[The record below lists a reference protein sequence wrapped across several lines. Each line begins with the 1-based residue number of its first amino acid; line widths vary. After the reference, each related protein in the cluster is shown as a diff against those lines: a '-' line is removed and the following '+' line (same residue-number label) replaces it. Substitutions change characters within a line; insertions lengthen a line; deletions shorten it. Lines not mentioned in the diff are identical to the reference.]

1 MPPKQAGKPKASP
14 KAAPKA
20 NPKAAPKAAAKAAAK
35 GKAGAAKKP
44 AKPPQGKNPLLEKK
58 PNNYGIGTGIRRGAD
73 LTRYVRWPKYIR
85 LQRQKRLLLTRTR
98 VPPTINQFVHTLDKN
113 AASQLFRLMDKHR
126 PETKQQKK
134 ERLVATAKAAAEG
147 KPIDKSKKPNH
158 VKFGINH
165 VTTLVEQKKASLVVI
180 AHDVDPVELVLW
192 LPTLCRKKEVP
203 YCIVK
208 SKARLGKVVHKKT
221 ATCLA
226 FTTVNNEDK
235 NELATI
241 AKLCKETFNDND
253 SIRRRWGGLK
263 FGVKARHVQAV
274 RQRKLKHEELKRA
287 KMV

>member
-1 MPPKQAGKPKASP
+1 MARKAQP
-14 KAAPKA
+14 R
-20 NPKAAPKAAAKAAAK
+20 
-35 GKAGAAKKP
+35 
-44 AKPPQGKNPLLEKK
+44 NPLLEKK
-58 PNNYGIGTGIRRGAD
+58 ANNFGVGQGIRRGVD
-73 LTRYVRWPKYIR
+73 LERYVRWPKYIR

-113 AASQLFRLMDKHR
+113 AASQVFRLLDKHR

-134 ERLVATAKAAAEG
+134 ERLLAVAKATAEG
-147 KPIDKSKKPNH
+147 KAPEPGKKPNT
-158 VKFGINH
+158 VKYGINH
-165 VTTLVEQKKASLVVI
+165 VTTLIEQKKASLVVI
-180 AHDVDPVELVLW
+180 AHDVDPIELVIW
-192 LPTLCRKKEVP
+192 LPTLCRKKDVP

-241 AKLCKETFNDND
+241 AKLAKETFNDNE

-274 RQRKLKHEELKRA
+274 RARKLKHEELKRA
-287 KMV
+287 KI